1 MPSTNVSRLENE
13 RLAARSSGYP
23 QHVGVDVDE
32 GHAGQRTARSRHP
45 HRDVAGAACDVD
57 MRERPRQRRA
67 NLGDER
73 VLPRPVQAERHQIV
87 HHVIASGDLVEHVVH
102 QALLLVQR
110 NGAAAEVRV
119 IARGGHAGLSLR
131 RPEP

>member
-1 MPSTNVSRLENE
+1 MPSTNSSRLEKE
-13 RLAARSSGYP
+13 RLAARSFADS

-32 GHAGQRTARSRHP
+32 GHAGQRTASIRHP
-45 HRDVAGAACDVD
+45 RRDVAGAACDVD
-57 MRERPRQRRA
+57 MRERAPQRRA

-73 VLPRPVQAERHQIV
+73 VLPGPVQAERHQIV

-102 QALLLVQR
+102 QGLLLFQR